1 MSQSAL
7 HPLDVGVALHLVDA
21 PVAASYADLG
31 RALGLSTSTVH
42 ASIKRLMGAGLL
54 RQGFDGERAVNRHAL
69 LEFLTHGVRYAFPA
83 VLGRPTRGVP
93 TAHAGPAIADRLVAD
108 EAVVWSGADGQSS
121 GPALEPLLPKAAQIA
136 PQQPRLYA
144 LLSAVDA
151 LRLGRARERQLAAN
165 YLAQALRI
173 SRAAGR
179 L

>member
-31 RALGLSTSTVH
+31 QALGLSTTTVH
-42 ASIKRLMGAGLL
+42 ASIKRLTGAGLL
-54 RQGFDGERAVNRHAL
+54 RQEFDGERAVNRHAF

-93 TAHAGPAIADRLVAD
+93 TAHAGPAIAGRLVAD
-108 EAVVWSGADGQSS
+108 EAVVWPADDGQSS
-121 GPALEPLLPKAAQIA
+121 GPSIEPMLPKAALIA
-136 PQQPRLYA
+136 QQQPRLYA

-151 LRLGRARERQLAAN
+151 IRVGRARERQLAAV
-165 YLAQALRI
+165 YLSHALRI
-173 SRAAGR
+173 NRAAVGP
-179 L
+179 